1 MDTLRQYSAANDR
14 TTSMTRTATCTIVLA
29 IGVLSAADIIRAGPA
44 SAPQETREA
53 PRFRVS
59 VEAVRIDAVVTD
71 RNGRI
76 VTDLTADDFEVR
88 QDGKRQKVTFA
99 QFVPV
104 LSAAAAPPPGDPR
117 AVPRA
122 ETLAVPPPPVR
133 REDIQRTLAVVVD
146 DLGLS
151 AEGLQNTRQALHT
164 FVDRGIRPTD
174 LVALVRTGGSIAALQ
189 TFTTDRRVLHAA
201 IDGLHWNGAS
211 RNGVEAF
218 EPVNLSD
225 ISDSRAGLS
234 DPNDFTPV
242 DRLRRS
248 MSTAGTLGALSLIVR
263 GARDLPG
270 RKAIIFVSEGFQVL
284 VPDEGL
290 RREQG
295 LKTPDSRVRYALD
308 RVIDQ
313 ATRAGVV
320 IYSLDCRGLQ
330 AAGLQASD
338 YFHKTNEAFP
348 KVDGPGSMPALVREA
363 AKGRLEFNRDTQE
376 GMAYL
381 AEQTGGFAVLN
392 TNDLPGGLGRITD
405 DVRDYYVIGYTPEEG
420 TFALPGRKPRDH
432 KISISVRRAGLHVK
446 TRKGFLGVSDLHEAA
461 GPDTPAQQLIHAG
474 TSPFAST
481 DIALRATTL
490 PGYSPEQGAFVR
502 TLVHIDARAL
512 TFVGTEGGKKTASAD
527 VLGMVFDQEGTEVA
541 HLSTGFSV
549 ALANDAVDESLRDG
563 LAYTLRIP
571 IRRAGAYQVRFAI
584 RDQHSGALGSA
595 GEFVEVG
602 DMAGGAFALSG
613 IVLRS
618 DDGKAPTAS
627 SGPDAIALT
636 PAQALRVYSPDTGL
650 TYAYEIYNA
659 TTAVQ
664 ATTSLWRGTE
674 RVFAAAPDTLV
685 PPPGGDRR
693 FAAAGGVKLGE
704 GLPPG
709 SYVLQVAATTA
720 DPKRQGKNRTAVQR
734 IGFDVRR

>member
-1 MDTLRQYSAANDR
+1 
-14 TTSMTRTATCTIVLA
+14 MTRIATCTIVLA
-29 IGVLSAADIIRAGPA
+29 IGVLSPDIISRGGPVSFSFSFSVSV
-44 SAPQETREA
+44 SALQEPPEA

-59 VEAVRIDAVVTD
+59 VDAVRIDAVVTD
-71 RNGRI
+71 RDGRI

-104 LSAAAAPPPGDPR
+104 LTGAAPPLGAPR
-117 AVPRA
+117 ANSGT
-122 ETLAVPPPPVR
+122 ETVAVSPSLVR

-151 AEGLQNTRQALHT
+151 SEGLHDTQRALHT

-174 LVALVRTGGSIAALQ
+174 LVALVRTGGSSAALQ

-201 IDGLHWNGAS
+201 IDALRWNVAS

-218 EPVNLSD
+218 EPIDDNLGD
-225 ISDSRAGLS
+225 FRLITQARNAGS
-234 DPNDFTPV
+234 A
-242 DRLRRS
+242 
-248 MSTAGTLGALSLIVR
+248 AGTLGALSLIVR

-270 RKAIIFVSEGFQVL
+270 RKAIIFVSEGFQL
-284 VPDEGL
+284 MVPDEGSW
-290 RREQG
+290 RQEG
-295 LKTPDSRVRYALD
+295 GAPKEPDARVRYALD

-330 AAGLQASD
+330 TAALQASD
-338 YFHKTNEAFP
+338 NIHKTPETP
-348 KVDGPGSMPALVREA
+348 PGAGSASMDAIVRA
-363 AKGRLEFNRDTQE
+363 AAAARPEFNRDTQE

-392 TNDLPGGLGRITD
+392 TNDLSRGLGRITD
-405 DVRDYYVIGYTPEEG
+405 DVRDYYVIGYTPQDG
-420 TFALPGRKPRDH
+420 TFRLQGKKPQDH
-432 KISISVRRAGLHVK
+432 KISISVRRAGLRVK
-446 TRKGFLGVSDLHEAA
+446 TRKGFLGISDSQEAK
-461 GPDTPAQQLIHAG
+461 GPASTAQELVHAA
-474 TSPFAST
+474 TSPFAAT

-512 TFVGTEGGKKTASAD
+512 TFVESEGGKKTASAD
-527 VLGMVFDQEGTEVA
+527 VLGMVFDQAGMEVA
-541 HLSTGFSV
+541 QLSTGFAV
-549 ALANDAVDESLRDG
+549 ALTNEAAEESLREG

-618 DDGKAPTAS
+618 DDGKAPAAS
-627 SGPDAIALT
+627 GGPDAIALT
-636 PAQALRVYSPDTGL
+636 PAEALRVYGPDTGL
-650 TYAYEIYNA
+650 SYAYEIYNA

-664 ATTSLWRGTE
+664 ATTSVWRGTE
-674 RVFAAAPDTLV
+674 KVFAAAPDTLV

-720 DPKRQGKNRTAVQR
+720 DPKRQGRSRTAIQR